1 MEEGGHS
8 HYVAQLKAEFD
19 GCDTTATGF
28 LDRDELTE
36 LCRRL
41 QLDAQLPLL
50 LQILL
55 GERTHSRVNFE
66 EFKEGFVEVLSRSLG
81 LSTSEDDS
89 SYLDAAV
96 FEEMK
101 PKFVKG
107 TKRYGRRSRPDSE
120 ACEVLTCDSEDSPP
134 SKNEAADSSPP
145 GVRRAKQRRST
156 SLESVE
162 SLKSDE
168 DTGSQK
174 GIQPPFQCKGE
185 EEQLEAGG
193 GARLLTAA
201 CDHLS
206 LQHFHSEGMNGRLCR
221 AEAQL
226 GGRVSI
232 TEFKRFLSSSSPTSR
247 STPKRAVELQR
258 APHRALLEERPAR
271 SATPSLLTATVGQR
285 VLSRLDDGSGYTS
298 PERVAALWTEEGI
311 RNSRDILQTL
321 DFSPEERLSL
331 ADLTLALD
339 NELLVSGNG
348 IHQAALISYKNEI
361 QLLQEAAE
369 QACRERDKLRAD
381 LEEADHRNLQLV
393 REVDDRH
400 ASMETL
406 NQSKIRDL
414 EQDFR
419 DRLLTLRCET
429 ELESEVQ
436 LQQGEQERRALQEE
450 LQLLRAQE
458 VELQEELCNAAQENQ
473 RLEEELSDLKVKL
486 AEAETSVNK
495 LEADLSQLLL
505 HKFGGL
511 DPAGFA
517 LSNEERVSELIK
529 EFELRCRVLQDRN
542 DELSLELELLKNR
555 RSRRPAGD
563 ASALSWKQQHAESDN
578 LDMNR
583 SSSPPLTQPDQ
594 KPAPDEGPGL
604 KVSIQTELAVE
615 QLQQKHKQAL
625 QQLSIQL
632 ETQMNFYE
640 RSLEKMRESMEVE
653 RKDIS
658 QAFKLEISELEEQK
672 TLLEQ
677 EVKQLKAAL
686 DKLQKHSLQGGGGGW
701 SSEQDRRMQRERAE
715 LEQNF
720 AKEIGN
726 LVQKLSSEKEQLEA
740 ELKLKMDQEVMAV
753 KEELELIHQEQLQSC
768 KASWEG
774 RLIQWE
780 LETLRCQ
787 EEKRKMEVQHKEEIQ
802 SLEKI
807 IALKEE
813 VKKFHQSNTNLEA
826 GLEVGCGRC
835 SKLEESISSCVSQE
849 PLNSSTVSGKSSEE
863 ELQLLKSREEQLL
876 VQVSQLRVEL
886 EHLSSSLLQ
895 ERNTVHQQQLQL
907 QATEQTITSLRLE
920 LKTLQEALR
929 SKSRSVCSLAAEL
942 DLLRTDRHRLIQDLK
957 DQAMAVD
964 YLQLELDSVSEELN
978 QRRSN
983 ETSLQEALKQEQSQT
998 SQLQYSLEEQQ
1009 EEVCR
1014 LTQEKNSYMSLADQ
1028 LSAQILEMEEEISSL
1043 REHLRGLSSQLNETA
1058 DLVLELRGLL
1068 NSRTTEEAACGRT
1081 EFSENQQKEAQNKEL
1096 DRVREQVFQ
1105 LQQALQNSQ
1114 NQLSS
1119 AQENF
1124 DREKRRMVQQ
1134 LMDLERLV
1142 LELEK
1147 VMDPASSDRTQLEEV
1162 RSDNRALQERLS
1174 ILQHK
1179 VQNLEEDISKKRRR
1193 LEELEQEHQ
1202 RSREEEERLHKENS
1216 RCREEVLDLSSRNL
1230 KLSTDNG
1237 ELSARLRQEQES
1249 VQKLQEMSKQK
1260 DEEVQRLQEAMTW
1273 KGQERLQQQEAWRQE
1288 RRLLEEQ
1295 LSSSREK
1302 LGLHQQLEAELSS
1315 LTKKMQQLQEDKEQ
1329 LQKAADSREE
1339 QLLSVNEEAE
1349 LLRSQLHTATQEKVS
1364 HSQEAVELRKKL
1376 LEAQSQVKEL
1386 HGQIQR
1392 LGDNEEEVHRLT
1404 VKNQQ
1409 LQQEV
1414 SELQIQELQVHK
1426 LSQDQQTLR
1435 SKLSQVEAARTQ
1447 ALDQAAQANAAVT
1460 LLQAQL
1466 QQQKHELQEQAGGG
1480 HRERAE
1486 LLQAQLD
1493 KEVKRSQQLE
1503 EALNLQVQQS
1513 RSQIK
1518 MKQEQYEKAMSALQE
1533 RVEDLEVKLKGV
1545 HLVLQ
1550 EKVQELK
1557 EQLIKSNKM
1566 SALLK
1571 DVYVEN
1577 SQLMKALQV
1586 TERRQKLAERRNIL
1600 LEEKVGALHQLLRD
1614 IVPAALAT

>member
-50 LQILL
+50 LHILL

-81 LSTSEDDS
+81 LSTSEEDS

-174 GIQPPFQCKGE
+174 SIQPPFQCKGKLLQNIFQRFGFLFDCSICLSTGE

-193 GARLLTAA
+193 GDRLLTAA

-206 LQHFHSEGMNGRLCR
+206 LQHFHSEDMNGRLCR

-226 GGRVSI
+226 DGRVSI

-298 PERVAALWTEEGI
+298 PEQVAALWTEEGI

-436 LQQGEQERRALQEE
+436 LQQVEQERRALQEE

-511 DPAGFA
+511 DPAGSA
-517 LSNEERVSELIK
+517 LSHEERVSELIK
-529 EFELRCRVLQDRN
+529 EYELRCRVLQDRN

-563 ASALSWKQQHAESDN
+563 ASALSWKQQHAES
-578 LDMNR
+578 
-583 SSSPPLTQPDQ
+583 
-594 KPAPDEGPGL
+594 APDEGPGP

-615 QLQQKHKQAL
+615 QLQQKHKQEL

-677 EVKQLKAAL
+677 EVNAWFRSKPYFL
-686 DKLQKHSLQGGGGGW
+686 
-701 SSEQDRRMQRERAE
+701 SSPRMQRERAE

-726 LVQKLSSEKEQLEA
+726 LGQKLSSEKEQLEA
-740 ELKLKMDQEVMAV
+740 ELKLKMDQE
-753 KEELELIHQEQLQSC
+753 
-768 KASWEG
+768 
-774 RLIQWE
+774 
-780 LETLRCQ
+780 
-787 EEKRKMEVQHKEEIQ
+787 
-802 SLEKI
+802 
-807 IALKEE
+807 
-813 VKKFHQSNTNLEA
+813 
-826 GLEVGCGRC
+826 
-835 SKLEESISSCVSQE
+835 
-849 PLNSSTVSGKSSEE
+849 

-876 VQVSQLRVEL
+876 VQVSQLRAEL

-895 ERNTVHQQQLQL
+895 ERN
-907 QATEQTITSLRLE
+907 A
-920 LKTLQEALR
+920 
-929 SKSRSVCSLAAEL
+929 
-942 DLLRTDRHRLIQDLK
+942 

-964 YLQLELDSVSEELN
+964 HLQLELDSVSEELN

-1014 LTQEKNSYMSLADQ
+1014 LTQEKNSYMCLADQ

-1081 EFSENQQKEAQNKEL
+1081 EFRAGAGAPEKQRGRGAPSQ
-1096 DRVREQVFQ
+1096 RVSPLP
-1105 LQQALQNSQ
+1105 LQ
-1114 NQLSS
+1114 
-1119 AQENF
+1119 
-1124 DREKRRMVQQ
+1124 
-1134 LMDLERLV
+1134 
-1142 LELEK
+1142 
-1147 VMDPASSDRTQLEEV
+1147 
-1162 RSDNRALQERLS
+1162 
-1174 ILQHK
+1174 
-1179 VQNLEEDISKKRRR
+1179 
-1193 LEELEQEHQ
+1193 
-1202 RSREEEERLHKENS
+1202 NS

-1249 VQKLQEMSKQK
+1249 VQKLQEI
-1260 DEEVQRLQEAMTW
+1260 
-1273 KGQERLQQQEAWRQE
+1273 
-1288 RRLLEEQ
+1288 
-1295 LSSSREK
+1295 
-1302 LGLHQQLEAELSS
+1302 S
-1315 LTKKMQQLQEDKEQ
+1315 LTKKMQQLQEDKDQ

-1339 QLLSVNEEAE
+1339 Q
-1349 LLRSQLHTATQEKVS
+1349 
-1364 HSQEAVELRKKL
+1364 
-1376 LEAQSQVKEL
+1376 VK
-1386 HGQIQR
+1386 QICR
-1392 LGDNEEEVHRLT
+1392 NTRGST
-1404 VKNQQ
+1404 
-1409 LQQEV
+1409 
-1414 SELQIQELQVHK
+1414 
-1426 LSQDQQTLR
+1426 
-1435 SKLSQVEAARTQ
+1435 
-1447 ALDQAAQANAAVT
+1447 QANAAVT

-1518 MKQEQYEKAMSALQE
+1518 MKQDQYEKAMSALQG

>member
-50 LQILL
+50 LHILL

-120 ACEVLTCDSEDSPP
+120 ACEVLTWDSEDSPP

-174 GIQPPFQCKGE
+174 SIQPPFQCKGE

-193 GARLLTAA
+193 GDRLLTAA

-226 GGRVSI
+226 DGRVSI

-436 LQQGEQERRALQEE
+436 LQQVEQERRALQEE

-511 DPAGFA
+511 DPAGSA
-517 LSNEERVSELIK
+517 LSHEERVSELIK
-529 EFELRCRVLQDRN
+529 EYELRCRVLQDRN

-594 KPAPDEGPGL
+594 KPALDEGPGP

-615 QLQQKHKQAL
+615 QLQQKHKQEL

-753 KEELELIHQEQLQSC
+753 K
-768 KASWEG
+768 
-774 RLIQWE
+774 
-780 LETLRCQ
+780 
-787 EEKRKMEVQHKEEIQ
+787 
-802 SLEKI
+802 
-807 IALKEE
+807 
-813 VKKFHQSNTNLEA
+813 
-826 GLEVGCGRC
+826 
-835 SKLEESISSCVSQE
+835 
-849 PLNSSTVSGKSSEE
+849 
-863 ELQLLKSREEQLL
+863 
-876 VQVSQLRVEL
+876 
-886 EHLSSSLLQ
+886 
-895 ERNTVHQQQLQL
+895 
-907 QATEQTITSLRLE
+907 
-920 LKTLQEALR
+920 
-929 SKSRSVCSLAAEL
+929 
-942 DLLRTDRHRLIQDLK
+942 
-957 DQAMAVD
+957 
-964 YLQLELDSVSEELN
+964 
-978 QRRSN
+978 
-983 ETSLQEALKQEQSQT
+983 
-998 SQLQYSLEEQQ
+998 
-1009 EEVCR
+1009 
-1014 LTQEKNSYMSLADQ
+1014 
-1028 LSAQILEMEEEISSL
+1028 
-1043 REHLRGLSSQLNETA
+1043 
-1058 DLVLELRGLL
+1058 
-1068 NSRTTEEAACGRT
+1068 
-1081 EFSENQQKEAQNKEL
+1081 
-1096 DRVREQVFQ
+1096 
-1105 LQQALQNSQ
+1105 
-1114 NQLSS
+1114 
-1119 AQENF
+1119 
-1124 DREKRRMVQQ
+1124 
-1134 LMDLERLV
+1134 
-1142 LELEK
+1142 
-1147 VMDPASSDRTQLEEV
+1147 TQLEEV

-1174 ILQHK
+1174 MLQHE

-1237 ELSARLRQEQES
+1237 ELSARLRQEQEL

-1260 DEEVQRLQEAMTW
+1260 EEEVQRLQEAMTW
-1273 KGQERLQQQEAWRQE
+1273 KGQERLQHQETWRQE

-1315 LTKKMQQLQEDKEQ
+1315 LTKKMQQLQEDKDQ
-1329 LQKAADSREE
+1329 LQKDADSREE
-1339 QLLSVNEEAE
+1339 QLLSVKEEAE

-1364 HSQEAVELRKKL
+1364 HSQEVVELRKKL

-1386 HGQIQR
+1386 QGQIRR
-1392 LGDNEEEVHRLT
+1392 LGDHEEEVHRLT
-1404 VKNQQ
+1404 VKNHQ

-1414 SELQIQELQVHK
+1414 SELQIHELQVHK

-1493 KEVKRSQQLE
+1493 EEVKRSQQLE

-1533 RVEDLEVKLKGV
+1533 RVEDFEVKLKGV